1 MVSHHYSLYG
11 TWESAVKKTEQV
23 SSNSLS
29 GIYQHLEV
37 NLLSTSSTLHCL
49 KLTIIHMPTTTS
61 TQPFC
66 HNTASTST
74 QTTIHHNFDQHPNG
88 IHSAILPQYHV
99 LFYTHS
105 DDQWTEVGKYQHLSI
120 LNTEIQLLEEEQL
133 KYQNTKYFRV
143 SILKYKIQNTI
154 LKY

>member
-1 MVSHHYSLYG
+1 MKYYPFAHNDIH
-11 TWESAVKKTEQV
+11 SAI
-23 SSNSLS
+23 LS
-29 GIYQHLEV
+29 QYH
-37 NLLSTSSTLHCL
+37 
-49 KLTIIHMPTTTS
+49 IHFYTD
-61 TQPFC
+61 
-66 HNTASTST
+66 
-74 QTTIHHNFDQHPNG
+74 NFDQHPNG